1 MDGFMVKH
9 YANDLFD
16 YSETEAS
23 EAITEN
29 CVNLFLTVRGHA
41 LAKLVK
47 KDSYES
53 HFNMKIRAK
62 HCTIF
67 AIHRRTIT
75 NNC

>member
-9 YANDLFD
+9 YANELFD
-16 YSETEAS
+16 YSETEAG

-47 KDSYES
+47 QTATKPLKHENQSKPS
-53 HFNMKIRAK
+53 HNLRYSP
-62 HCTIF
+62 TI
-67 AIHRRTIT
+67 
-75 NNC
+75 NNT

>member
-9 YANDLFD
+9 YANELFD
-16 YSETEAS
+16 YSETEAG

-47 KDSYES
+47 KTAT
-53 HFNMKIRAK
+53 KA
-62 HCTIF
+62 T
-67 AIHRRTIT
+67 
-75 NNC
+75 